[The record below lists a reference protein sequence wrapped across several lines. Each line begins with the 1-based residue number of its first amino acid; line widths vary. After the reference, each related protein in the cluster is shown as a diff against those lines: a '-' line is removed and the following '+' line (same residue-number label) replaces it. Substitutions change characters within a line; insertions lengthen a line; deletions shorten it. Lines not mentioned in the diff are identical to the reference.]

1 LWIESKEGRK
11 KDGRKDLGSL
21 PWRWNFTLGWS
32 PTPLKS
38 PCLLLLLT
46 QTSSQ

>member
-1 LWIESKEGRK
+1 LKARKKERK

-21 PWRWNFTLGWS
+21 PWRWNFPLGWS

-38 PCLLLLLT
+38 PCFLLLLT